1 MSPARVT
8 SKTRPLSPSQMSV
21 VLLMLMA
28 PPLARLAL
36 KFGPP
41 EYFTLFSMALII
53 VASMGSGD
61 PLKALMMVA
70 FGLTLGTVGTDQVTG
85 NPRFA
90 LNIRE
95 LQDGVGIAPVAI
107 GVLGISEVLLNVERM
122 APPDLLTTSLRGI
135 LPSLRDLRDSW
146 LPMLRGS
153 VLGFFIGILPGGNP
167 IISSFLS
174 YGMEKKLSKH
184 PQRFGHGAVEGLA
197 GPEAANNAT
206 TSGAFVPLLSLGV
219 PNNAVMALMLGAIV
233 IHGIIPGPNL
243 ITEKPQLFWGVLCSM
258 YIGNAMLL
266 ALNLPLVGL
275 WVQVLRVPYRV
286 LFPMILLFCLLGVYS
301 LNMSS
306 FEMLVVVAF
315 GLVGYLL
322 RKLEYEMAPLILGVI
337 LGPMLEMALRQSLLL
352 GKGRLSIFVTRPIA
366 ATFLAVS
373 AIFLIRTAVSWGRD
387 RRRKPA
393 AAAP

>member
-1 MSPARVT
+1 
-8 SKTRPLSPSQMSV
+8 
-21 VLLMLMA
+21 MLMA

-243 ITEKPQLFWGVLCSM
+243 ITEKPQLFWGVLC
-258 YIGNAMLL
+258 
-266 ALNLPLVGL
+266 
-275 WVQVLRVPYRV
+275 
-286 LFPMILLFCLLGVYS
+286 
-301 LNMSS
+301 
-306 FEMLVVVAF
+306 
-315 GLVGYLL
+315 
-322 RKLEYEMAPLILGVI
+322 
-337 LGPMLEMALRQSLLL
+337 QSLLL